1 MKHLILWGMAITA
14 FSLLSS
20 CGSSKKIQEKTPVS
34 TYILPGT
41 DLISGDGVLRGWG
54 SGRSDNEA
62 SARKKAQMAASAV
75 LAAILAKT
83 VEATTEEYSTILSEG
98 LSSESK
104 SLLNDKTKVTVN
116 QTLAGATIVFD
127 RWSKDEETGQLIN
140 YIVLELKGED
150 YLKQLYK
157 ELGKNK
163 ATSVDKDLL
172 QRLFLKHID
181 ESSKK

>member
-1 MKHLILWGMAITA
+1 MKQFIIWGLTVVACIL
-14 FSLLSS
+14 FSS
-20 CGSSKKIQEKTPVS
+20 CGSSKKIQEKSPVS
-34 TYILPGT
+34 TFLMPGA
-41 DLISGDGVLRGWG
+41 DLVSGDGVIRGWG

-62 SARKKAQMAASAV
+62 SARKKAQMAASAE

-83 VEATTEEYSTILSEG
+83 IEATTEEYTTILSEG

-104 SLLNDKTKVTVN
+104 SLLTDKTKITIN
-116 QTLAGATIVFD
+116 QTLAGATIAFD
-127 RWSKDEETGQLIN
+127 RWSKDEQTGQFIN

-163 ATSVDKDLL
+163 TTSVDKDLL

>member
-1 MKHLILWGMAITA
+1 
-14 FSLLSS
+14 
-20 CGSSKKIQEKTPVS
+20 
-34 TYILPGT
+34 
-41 DLISGDGVLRGWG
+41 
-54 SGRSDNEA
+54 
-62 SARKKAQMAASAV
+62 MAASAE

-163 ATSVDKDLL
+163 ATKDLL

>member
-62 SARKKAQMAASAV
+62 SARKKAQ
-75 LAAILAKT
+75 AAILAKT

-163 ATSVDKDLL
+163 ETSVDKDLL

>member
-1 MKHLILWGMAITA
+1 MGFRQIRQRGVSPEKSSNGRFSRISRNTSQNSRSYNRRIL
-14 FSLLSS
+14 
-20 CGSSKKIQEKTPVS
+20 
-34 TYILPGT
+34 
-41 DLISGDGVLRGWG
+41 
-54 SGRSDNEA
+54 
-62 SARKKAQMAASAV
+62 
-75 LAAILAKT
+75 
-83 VEATTEEYSTILSEG
+83 EG